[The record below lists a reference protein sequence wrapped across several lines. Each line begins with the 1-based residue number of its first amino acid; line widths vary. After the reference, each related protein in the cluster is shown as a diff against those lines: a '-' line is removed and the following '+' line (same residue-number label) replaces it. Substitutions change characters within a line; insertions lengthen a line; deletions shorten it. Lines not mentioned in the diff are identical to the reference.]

1 MAKVNKETA
10 ALSYDG
16 AMARVETIV
25 KQLEQSEAL
34 SMDEYRTLAAE
45 AKDLLAFCRSQL
57 EKDKALFTTE

>member
-1 MAKVNKETA
+1 MEKENNA
-10 ALSYDG
+10 NLSYDE

-45 AKDLLAFCRSQL
+45 AKDLLSFCRSQL
-57 EKDKALFTTE
+57 EKDKTLFTN